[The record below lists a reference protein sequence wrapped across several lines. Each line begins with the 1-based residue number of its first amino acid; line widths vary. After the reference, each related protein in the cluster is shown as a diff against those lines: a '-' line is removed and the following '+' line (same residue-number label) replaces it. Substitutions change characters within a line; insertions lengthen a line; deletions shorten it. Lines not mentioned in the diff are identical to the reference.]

1 MIGPIYCVLF
11 GNKSKRRRTTSSFQ
25 NGQTTSAVTTVGVI
39 SYTVTPPPLRSQ
51 PDGDTSPAP
60 MTPPPNYSEVGLYP
74 QDLPPPYP
82 GKDTD
87 IVESQHGT
95 HNTDVPI
102 TSCV

>member
-1 MIGPIYCVLF
+1 MGFWCR
-11 GNKSKRRRTTSSFQ
+11 NKSRRARSSFQ
-25 NGQTTSAVTTVGVI
+25 NGQTMSAVTNSGVI
-39 SYTVTPPPLRSQ
+39 PFIFTPSPIRRQ

-60 MTPPPNYSEVGLYP
+60 MTSPPNYSEVGLYP